1 MIAQESCNQTKKANF
16 KATKSV
22 PIIMDLNTVT
32 QDALKVITKVQG
44 PNMIT
49 LNSITRIPIDLK
61 VAKSKTTIKLI
72 TAFRERTEVVT
83 NMVEMVR
90 AERHV
95 VGLQCLLFT
104 CFLDCLQLIVL
115 QVYYLNVSHLTAI
128 QIIFTMAEVAARQ

>member
-1 MIAQESCNQTKKANF
+1 MSSLRNIIPILIHRNHRLLMKNLNLFQKHMKFSPINNYGNSMIAQESCNQTKKANF

-95 VGLQCLLFT
+95 VG
-104 CFLDCLQLIVL
+104 
-115 QVYYLNVSHLTAI
+115 
-128 QIIFTMAEVAARQ
+128 

>member
-1 MIAQESCNQTKKANF
+1 MIAQESYNQTKKANF

-44 PNMIT
+44 PNMKT
-49 LNSITRIPIDLK
+49 LNSITRIPIDLE

-95 VGLQCLLFT
+95 VG
-104 CFLDCLQLIVL
+104 
-115 QVYYLNVSHLTAI
+115 
-128 QIIFTMAEVAARQ
+128 

>member
-1 MIAQESCNQTKKANF
+1 MIAQESYNQTKKANF

-22 PIIMDLNTVT
+22 PIIMDLNMVT

-95 VGLQCLLFT
+95 VG
-104 CFLDCLQLIVL
+104 
-115 QVYYLNVSHLTAI
+115 
-128 QIIFTMAEVAARQ
+128 